1 MPDRFAKVPT
11 TRMPTIAEPNP
22 PTNTARKGFF
32 TLPDGSS
39 ATFAFF
45 LVAILFLL
53 WAILN
58 SLIDTM
64 DKHFQDLLHLTKA
77 NSAWVQTAH
86 YFGYTLMALPAGF
99 LTRKIGYKG
108 GIIFGLMLVSVG
120 GFWFVPATHI
130 SQFWAFLLGVC
141 VVAMGLTVLETVAN
155 PYTTVLGPKEY
166 GTFRI
171 NLAQS
176 FNGLGWISGP
186 YIASFFFYAT
196 TGGAEAANKTLY
208 IPYLIIAIFV
218 LVLAAVFWKS
228 KLPEIKTQDDYHT
241 DEKGPDAPAEKPTN
255 KGLAFLLML
264 IGASVIV
271 FSVYAIMHFVMEMN
285 VPGWIFFIPV
295 VLAAVGLWIYS
306 RRLSSHNIWAHPHFS
321 AAALA
326 QFFYV
331 AAQAGIFSFF
341 INYMIAELPA
351 ISNAVHDN
359 SIVHMFLKTDGTSP
373 TDGGWHLTDAGA
385 SRMQTVAYFFF
396 FIGRVISS
404 AILRKARAHRALGT
418 YALINLALCGLV
430 MMKAGW
436 LSVFAVF
443 GTFFFMSLMFPTIFA
458 LGIFGLGPDSKKKA
472 SAFIVMAITG
482 GALMPKIMGKL
493 GDNYNMSISFLMPL
507 ACFVFIAAYGFFWPK
522 LSQSDGVV
530 GMKTSGGH

>member
-1 MPDRFAKVPT
+1 
-11 TRMPTIAEPNP
+11 MPTVTDPAP
-22 PTNTARKGFF
+22 PASTDKKGVF

-39 ATFAFF
+39 VVFTFF
-45 LVAILFLL
+45 LVAILFAL

-86 YFGYTLMALPAGF
+86 YFGYTLMALPAGL

-108 GIIFGLMLVSVG
+108 GIIFGLMLVAVG

-141 VVAMGLTVLETVAN
+141 LVAMGLTVLETVAN

-176 FNGLGWISGP
+176 FNGLGWIAGP

-218 LVLAAVFWKS
+218 LVLAVMFWKA
-228 KLPEIKTQDDYHT
+228 KLPEIKVQDDYHT
-241 DEKGPDAPAEKPTN
+241 DDAGSAAVQEKATN
-255 KGLAFLLML
+255 KGLSFLLML
-264 IGASVIV
+264 IGAGVLV
-271 FSVYAIMHFVMEMN
+271 FSVYAIVHFVMEYA
-285 VPGWIFFIPV
+285 VPGWIYFIP
-295 VLAAVGLWIYS
+295 LAAIGAWLWSYS
-306 RRLSSHNIWAHPHFS
+306 RNLSSHNIWAHPHFS
-321 AAALA
+321 AATIA

-341 INYMIAELPA
+341 INYMISELPA
-351 ISNAVHDN
+351 ISEGFRNNGLV
-359 SIVHMFLKTDGTSP
+359 SWYLGDGVAQIA
-373 TDGGWHLTDAGA
+373 DGSWHLTDRGA
-385 SRMQTVAYFFF
+385 SRMQSIAFFLF
-396 FIGRVISS
+396 FIGRVIGSI
-404 AILRKARAHRALGT
+404 ILRKAPAHRALGT
-418 YALINLALCGLV
+418 YGLINLALCGLV
-430 MMKAGW
+430 ALKIGW
-436 LSVFAVF
+436 LSVVAVF
-443 GTFFFMSLMFPTIFA
+443 GTFFFMSIMFPTIFA

-472 SAFIVMAITG
+472 SAFIVMSITG
-482 GALMPKIMGKL
+482 GALMPKLMGKL

-507 ACFVFIAAYGFFWPK
+507 ACFLFIAAYGFFWSK
-522 LSQSDGVV
+522 LSQSEGVV
-530 GMKTSGGH
+530 GMKASGGH

>member
-1 MPDRFAKVPT
+1 
-11 TRMPTIAEPNP
+11 MPTVTEPTP
-22 PTNTARKGFF
+22 PTSTNKKGVF
-32 TLPDGSS
+32 TLADGTSV
-39 ATFAFF
+39 TFTFF
-45 LVAILFLL
+45 LVATLFAL

-86 YFGYTLMALPAGF
+86 YFGYTIMALPAGL

-108 GIIFGLMLVSVG
+108 GIIFGLLLVSLG

-141 VVAMGLTVLETVAN
+141 LVAMGLTVLETVAN

-176 FNGLGWISGP
+176 FNGAGWIAGP
-186 YIASFFFYAT
+186 YIASYFFYAT

-218 LVLAAVFWKS
+218 LVLVGFFWKAR
-228 KLPEIKTQDDYHT
+228 LPEIKVQDDYHT
-241 DEKGPDAPAEKPTN
+241 DEAGPAAKVEKATN

-264 IGASVIV
+264 VGASVLV
-271 FSVYAIMHFVMEMN
+271 FSIYAIMHFVMELA

-295 VLAAVGLWIYS
+295 VAAAAGLWVYS
-306 RRLSSHNIWAHPHFS
+306 RQLSSHNIWAHPHFS
-321 AAALA
+321 AAAIA

-351 ISNAVHDN
+351 IS
-359 SIVHMFLKTDGTSP
+359 DGLRNNGLVSTYLGNGIAQAA
-373 TDGGWHLTDAGA
+373 DGSWHLTDQGA
-385 SRMQTVAYFFF
+385 SRMQSVAFFLF
-396 FIGRVISS
+396 FIGRVIGSM
-404 AILRKARAHRALGT
+404 ILRKTRAHRALGT
-418 YALINLALCGLV
+418 YALINLALCVLV
-430 MMKAGW
+430 VAKTGW
-436 LSVFAVF
+436 FSVAAVF

-482 GALMPKIMGKL
+482 GALMPKLMGKL
-493 GDNYNMSISFLMPL
+493 GDNYNMSVSFLMPL
-507 ACFVFIAAYGFFWPK
+507 ACFLFIAAYGFFWPK
-522 LSQSDGVV
+522 LSQSEGLV
-530 GMKTSGGH
+530 GMKASGGH

>member
-1 MPDRFAKVPT
+1 MPT
-11 TRMPTIAEPNP
+11 TTEPLP
-22 PTNTARKGFF
+22 PTSTNKKGVF
-32 TLPDGSS
+32 TLPDGSTV
-39 ATFAFF
+39 TFTFF
-45 LVAILFLL
+45 LVATLFLL

-86 YFGYTLMALPAGF
+86 YFGYTIMALPAG
-99 LTRKIGYKG
+99 LITRKIGYKG
-108 GIIFGLMLVSVG
+108 GIIFGLLLVSLG

-130 SQFWAFLLGVC
+130 SEFWAFLLGVC
-141 VVAMGLTVLETVAN
+141 MVAMGLTVLETVAN

-186 YIASFFFYAT
+186 YIASYFFYAT

-208 IPYLIIAIFV
+208 IPYLIIAILV
-218 LVLAAVFWKS
+218 LVLVVLFWKAR
-228 KLPEIKTQDDYHT
+228 LPEIKPEDDYHT
-241 DEKGPDAPAEKPTN
+241 DETGMAAKAEKATN

-271 FSVYAIMHFVMEMN
+271 FSIYAIMHFVMEIA
-285 VPGWIFFIPV
+285 VPGWIFIIPV
-295 VLAAVGLWIYS
+295 VVLAIFLWNYS
-306 RRLSSHNIWAHPHFS
+306 QRLSAHNIWAHPHFS
-321 AAALA
+321 AAAIA

-351 ISNAVHDN
+351 ISEAAHNNGLVSSYIKEDGFVH
-359 SIVHMFLKTDGTSP
+359 TDS
-373 TDGGWHLTDAGA
+373 GWHLTDAGA
-385 SRMQTVAYFFF
+385 SRTQTIAFFLF
-396 FIGRVISS
+396 FIGRVFSS
-404 AILRKARAHRALGT
+404 AILRKIKAHRALGT
-418 YALINLALCGLV
+418 YALVNLGLCGLV
-430 MMKAGW
+430 MMKLGW
-436 LSVFAVF
+436 LSVAAVF

-472 SAFIVMAITG
+472 SAFIVMSITG

-507 ACFVFIAAYGFFWPK
+507 VCFLFIAAYGFFWPK
-522 LSQSDGVV
+522 LSQSEGVV
-530 GMKTSGGH
+530 GMKAGGGH